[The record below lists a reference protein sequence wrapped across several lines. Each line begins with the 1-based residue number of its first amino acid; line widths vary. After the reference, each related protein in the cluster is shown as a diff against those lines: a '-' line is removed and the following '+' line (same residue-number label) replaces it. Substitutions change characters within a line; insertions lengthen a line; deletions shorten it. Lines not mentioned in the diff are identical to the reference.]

1 MTTKDTLIACRIR
14 FVEGA
19 LAELERELAG
29 AEGSR
34 REALQKWVAEMQQ
47 TLRDLGRHTLH

>member
-47 TLRDLGRHTLH
+47 TLRDLGRHTVH